1 MKKDFLWMLGV
12 LIAML
17 FASCGSESGNL
28 QKGPGITVTAI
39 ADTSII
45 VETPLTV
52 PRYACGSGKRLTH
65 DKYLGSDPKLV
76 SVADTESV
84 FLSDDSLN
92 EIGYIYMP
100 GIEPTVETTEP
111 SFSVPT
117 PISSSWGWLED
128 FASFLLAIL
137 MFAIVAWILWW
148 LLNQQPWKARG
159 VTPVTSAAPGA
170 AAAVNTGSGGNPNPS
185 PTPASTSTP
194 VSSGHQEIVTHLQSL
209 MKTMQETGTTELDYR
224 TNGHELHLK
233 NSGKKPA
240 EKEKKTETEKSAPS
254 DQATDNKEDKK

>member
-12 LIAML
+12 LIAMF

-45 VETPLTV
+45 VETPLTA

-111 SFSVPT
+111 SFSAPT

-148 LLNQQPWKARG
+148 LLNQRPWERRG

-170 AAAVNTGSGGNPNPS
+170 AAAVNPGSGGNPS
-185 PTPASTSTP
+185 PTPTPLPASPSP
-194 VSSGHQEIVTHLQSL
+194 NPSHQEAVNHLKDL
-209 MKTMQETGTTELDYR
+209 MTTMQQTGTTDLNYKI
-224 TNGHELHLK
+224 NGHEVQLK

-240 EKEKKTETEKSAPS
+240 EKEKKVETEKSSPS